1 MNNVDLAGT
10 FRLTAAIIA
19 TLIAI
24 GLPLGYWLLAYQFEA
39 AAVQNTGGAALLALA
54 LAIGVYFGLK
64 VPLLRALERALAEH
78 NSAER
83 NLAYLANYDS
93 LTGLPNRSLF
103 HDRLRQTTFRAAR
116 NKRLVAL
123 LYLDLDQFKIVNDS
137 LGHVVGDTVLKQV
150 AQRVQEGV
158 RKTDTVSRPEQ
169 QAKPAQHANVTIS
182 RLGGDE
188 FSVILEDVD
197 SVEHT
202 AIVAQRILDAIAR
215 PFMVETHEIFIT
227 ASMGITVYPNDGAD
241 LDNLVS
247 GADAAMYQ
255 AKGQRRNNFQF
266 FTPDMG
272 ARAKQ
277 RLEFEAALR
286 RALEREEFSLYY
298 QPKFDL
304 GIGQVTGLEVLL
316 HWSHPEFGST
326 AKFIPI
332 LEDTGLIVPVGEWV
346 LRSACAQV
354 KKWQV
359 KGMPALRLSVNIS
372 ARQFVQQNLVAN
384 IAQVLADTGLEPGLL
399 EVEMTESL
407 LMVHTEASVAILSA
421 LKALGIHNS
430 VDDFG
435 TGYSSLSYLKRFPVD
450 VLKIDQS
457 FVRDITTDPDDAA
470 IVRAIIALA
479 HSLRLRTIAE
489 GVETEAQLEYLRTE
503 GCDEIQGYLLSRPLT
518 ADAFEA
524 WISAGIDNSRSQLSE
539 RGFRPTVGT
548 GDPPARA

>member
-1 MNNVDLAGT
+1 M
-10 FRLTAAIIA
+10 
-19 TLIAI
+19 
-24 GLPLGYWLLAYQFEA
+24 
-39 AAVQNTGGAALLALA
+39 
-54 LAIGVYFGLK
+54 
-64 VPLLRALERALAEH
+64 
-78 NSAER
+78 
-83 NLAYLANYDS
+83 
-93 LTGLPNRSLF
+93 
-103 HDRLRQTTFRAAR
+103 
-116 NKRLVAL
+116 
-123 LYLDLDQFKIVNDS
+123 VNDS
-137 LGHVVGDTVLKQV
+137 LGHVVGDNVLKQV

-158 RKTDTVSRPEQ
+158 RKTDTVSGPELE
-169 QAKPAQHANVTIS
+169 QAVPGEHANVTIS

-202 AIVAQRILDAIAR
+202 ATVAQRILDAIAR
-215 PFMVETHEIFIT
+215 PFIVDAHEIFVT

-255 AKGQRRNNFQF
+255 AKGLGRNNFQF
-266 FTPDMG
+266 FTSDMG

-298 QPKFDL
+298 QPKLDL
-304 GIGQVTGLEVLL
+304 RIGQVTGLEVLL
-316 HWSHPEFGST
+316 HWSHPEFGTT

-346 LRSACAQV
+346 LRSACRQV
-354 KKWQV
+354 KQWQA
-359 KGMPALRLSVNIS
+359 KGLPPLRVSVNIS
-372 ARQFVQQNLVAN
+372 ARQFMQPKLVAS
-384 IAQVLADTGLEPGLL
+384 IAQILADTGLEPGLL

-407 LMVHTEASVAILSA
+407 LMVHTEASVAVLSA
-421 LKALGIHNS
+421 LKALGIHIS

-479 HSLRLRTIAE
+479 HSLRLGTIAE
-489 GVETEAQLEYLRTE
+489 GVETEAQLQYLRTQ
-503 GCDEIQGYLLSRPLT
+503 GCDEIQGYLLSRPLP
-518 ADAFEA
+518 ADAFETWVA
-524 WISAGIDNSRSQLSE
+524 AGTDLFRSRPSA
-539 RGFRPTVGT
+539 T
-548 GDPPARA
+548 GNA

>member
-1 MNNVDLAGT
+1 MNNVDLARAI
-10 FRLTAAIIA
+10 RLPAALIA
-19 TLIAI
+19 TVVAI
-24 GLPLGYWLLAYQFEA
+24 GLPLGYWLLVYQFEA
-39 AAVQNTGGAALLALA
+39 TAVQNTGAAALLALA
-54 LAIGVYFGLK
+54 LAIGVYFSSKTL
-64 VPLLRALERALAEH
+64 LLRALERSLAER

-93 LTGLPNRSLF
+93 LTGLPNRNLF
-103 HDRLRQTTFRAAR
+103 HDRLRQTTFRATR

-123 LYLDLDQFKIVNDS
+123 LYLDLDQFKMVNDS
-137 LGHVVGDTVLKQV
+137 LGHVVGDNVLKQV

-158 RKTDTVSRPEQ
+158 RKTDTVSGPELE
-169 QAKPAQHANVTIS
+169 QAVPGEHANVTIS

-202 AIVAQRILDAIAR
+202 ATVAQRILDAIAR
-215 PFMVETHEIFIT
+215 PFIVDAHEIFVT

-255 AKGQRRNNFQF
+255 AKGLGRNNFQF
-266 FTPDMG
+266 FTSDMG

-298 QPKFDL
+298 QPKLDL
-304 GIGQVTGLEVLL
+304 RIGQVTGLEVLL
-316 HWSHPEFGST
+316 HWSHPEFGTT

-346 LRSACAQV
+346 LRSACRQV
-354 KKWQV
+354 KQWQA
-359 KGMPALRLSVNIS
+359 KGLPPLRVSVNIS
-372 ARQFVQQNLVAN
+372 ARQFMQPKLVAS
-384 IAQVLADTGLEPGLL
+384 IAQILADTGLEPGLL

-407 LMVHTEASVAILSA
+407 LMVHTEASVAVLSA
-421 LKALGIHNS
+421 LKALGIHIS

-479 HSLRLRTIAE
+479 HSLRLGTIAE
-489 GVETEAQLEYLRTE
+489 GVETEAQLQYLRTQ
-503 GCDEIQGYLLSRPLT
+503 GCDEIQGYLLSRPLP
-518 ADAFEA
+518 ADAFETWVA
-524 WISAGIDNSRSQLSE
+524 AGTDLFRSRPSA
-539 RGFRPTVGT
+539 T
-548 GDPPARA
+548 GNA

>member
-1 MNNVDLAGT
+1 MNNVDLARAI
-10 FRLTAAIIA
+10 RLPAAIIA
-19 TLIAI
+19 TLVAI
-24 GLPLGYWLLAYQFEA
+24 GLPLSYWVIAYQFEA
-39 AAVQNTGGAALLALA
+39 AAVQNTGVAALIALA
-54 LAIGVYFGLK
+54 LASGVYFSLK
-64 VPLLRALERALAEH
+64 VLLLRALERALAER
-78 NSAER
+78 SGTER
-83 NLAYLANYDS
+83 NLAYLANFDS
-93 LTGLPNRSLF
+93 LTGLPNRNLF
-103 HDRLRQTTFRAAR
+103 HDRLRQTTFRATR

-123 LYLDLDQFKIVNDS
+123 LYLDLDQFKMVNDS

-158 RKTDTVSRPEQ
+158 RKTDTVSRPELEEVG
-169 QAKPAQHANVTIS
+169 PAEHANVTIS

-215 PFMVETHEIFIT
+215 PFGVEDHEIFIT
-227 ASMGITVYPNDGAD
+227 ASMGITIYPNDGTE
-241 LDNLVS
+241 LDSLIS

-255 AKGQRRNNFQF
+255 AKGQGRNNFQF

-277 RLEFEAALR
+277 RLDFEAALR
-286 RALEREEFSLYY
+286 RALDREEFSLCY

-316 HWSHPEFGST
+316 HWSHPEFGTT

-332 LEDTGLIVPVGEWV
+332 LEDTGLIIPVGEWV
-346 LRSACAQV
+346 LRSACTQV
-354 KKWQV
+354 KKWQA
-359 KGMPALRLSVNIS
+359 KGLPALRVSVNIS
-372 ARQFVQQNLVAN
+372 ARQFMQPKLVAS
-384 IAQVLADTGLEPGLL
+384 IAQILADTGLEPGLL

-407 LMVHTEASVAILSA
+407 LMVHTEASVAVLSA
-421 LKALGIHNS
+421 LKALGIHIS

-479 HSLRLRTIAE
+479 HSLRLGTIAE
-489 GVETEAQLEYLRTE
+489 GVETEAQLEYLRTQ
-503 GCDEIQGYLLSRPLT
+503 GCDEIQGYLLSRPLP
-518 ADAFEA
+518 ADAFETWVA
-524 WISAGIDNSRSQLSE
+524 AGTDFFRSR
-539 RGFRPTVGT
+539 
-548 GDPPARA
+548 PPATGNA